1 MLFTC
6 NGGRI
11 KGTQSLCLGAG
22 MECPARVEGEIPP
35 SQVMGYRHL
44 ILGITRRGAPGR
56 KMQLIFDFYFCFF
69 IPVFIFHGDFFI
81 TEEGR
86 CFLKNE

>member
-1 MLFTC
+1 MVAAESDALNEICHYKSGTLCVYLTC
-6 NGGRI
+6 NGCGI

-44 ILGITRRGAPGR
+44 ILGISCRE
-56 KMQLIFDFYFCFF
+56 K
-69 IPVFIFHGDFFI
+69 
-81 TEEGR
+81 
-86 CFLKNE
+86 